1 MKPLEKYVQC
11 VAPDLTSCMSAPL
24 VSRVWRIFATGSAF
38 ALFMVGGLMMTITA
52 FPLARMW
59 PGSYQAKGR
68 RIRRLIQISFA
79 AFLRY
84 MQLVGVMR
92 RPVVVG
98 LANLHQ
104 AGPCLIVANH
114 PTLIDVVLLVSL
126 IPDCN
131 CVVKHTLWKHF
142 FLGRVVSAAGYIPN
156 HDGPQM
162 IKKCEEG
169 FKLGKPLLLFP
180 EGTRSPANV
189 LRPFNRGAAQIALR
203 TSMPVLPA
211 VLTCSPPTLMKHQR
225 WYEVPSKIFQLTLRF
240 HSALE
245 LPAGVLE
252 KENLPLQ
259 VRALTRHLE
268 EYFRK
273 EVPIQLEPGIVPHS
287 SQHELKN

>member
-1 MKPLEKYVQC
+1 
-11 VAPDLTSCMSAPL
+11 
-24 VSRVWRIFATGSAF
+24 
-38 ALFMVGGLMMTITA
+38 MMTITV
-52 FPLARMW
+52 FPLVRMW
-59 PGSYQAKGR
+59 PGSPQAKGR

-98 LANLHQ
+98 LANLRQ

-156 HDGPQM
+156 HDGPQL
-162 IKKCEEG
+162 IKECEEG

-180 EGTRSPANV
+180 EGTRSSANAMH
-189 LRPFNRGAAQIALR
+189 PFNRGAAQIALR
-203 TSMPVLPA
+203 TSMPVVPA

-225 WYEVPSKIFQLTLRF
+225 WYEVPSGIFQLTLKF
-240 HSALE
+240 HPAME
-245 LPAGVLE
+245 LPADVLG
-252 KENLPLQ
+252 KEDLPLQ
-259 VRALTRHLE
+259 VRALTRHME
-268 EYFRK
+268 AFFRK
-273 EVPIQLEPGIVPHS
+273 EMPVQQGSGIVYHMPQCRS
-287 SQHELKN
+287 TN